1 MTRAS
6 SNDLDYLATR
16 LHARRSRMAE
26 AGRLDELCHLRSLPE
41 LSRAIFPGAEF
52 STAADFQRRLAQQ
65 LAAEISGC
73 LKHLDDD
80 EQNFIAW
87 LLVRLQVENA
97 KILLRGLLNHVAPEN
112 LRAHLVPLPES
123 LVLDSALMTAKS
135 LEQFAG
141 LLPAG
146 TPRNRLRAL
155 LASQR
160 EPPPFLLEAALD
172 AGYFQEFWTRT
183 NRLPGGELETIK
195 PLIAQEIHW
204 FEFMLVARGR
214 FHFGL
219 TAEMLSPLRAT
230 ESAAGS
236 DWFVHLLSAP
246 DIPSAAKSAVG
257 IVIDALPA
265 AGRTG
270 PGQPAMEISAV
281 ESLAWQRYLRLAN
294 AAFRQSHL
302 GVGAVAGYFGV
313 RRMEIANLITLSES
327 IRLGVGERETRAR
340 LLPRTNGEAAHV

>member
-41 LSRAIFPGAEF
+41 LSRTIFPGAEF
-52 STAADFQRRLAQQ
+52 STAADFQRRLVQQ
-65 LAAEISGC
+65 LTAEITGC

-80 EQNFIAW
+80 EQDFIAW
-87 LLVRLQVENA
+87 LLARFQVENA
-97 KILLRGLLNHVAPEN
+97 KVLLRGFLNHAAPET
-112 LRAHLVPLPES
+112 LRPHLVPVPES
-123 LVLDSALMTAKS
+123 FVLNPALMTAKS

-146 TPRNRLRAL
+146 SPRNRLRAL
-155 LASQR
+155 LASHR

-172 AGYFQEFWTRT
+172 AGYFHEFWTRT
-183 NRLPGGELETIK
+183 HRLPGGELETIK
-195 PLIAQEIHW
+195 PLVAQEIHW
-204 FEFMLVARGR
+204 FEFLLVARGR

-219 TAEMLSPLRAT
+219 TAEMLSPLHAT
-230 ESAAGS
+230 GCGAGG
-236 DWFVHLLSAP
+236 DWFRELLSVP
-246 DIPSAAKSAVG
+246 DIPAAAKSAVG
-257 IVIDALPA
+257 IVIDAMPA
-265 AGRTG
+265 AGRAG
-270 PGQPAMEISAV
+270 PDHPAMEICAL

-294 AAFRQSHL
+294 AAFRQSHM
-302 GVGAVAGYFGV
+302 GIGAVAGYFGV

-327 IRLGVGERETRAR
+327 IRLGVDERETRAR
-340 LLPRTNGEAAHV
+340 LLPRTAGEVAHV